1 MHPYLLLALRIITGL
16 GGTVLVI
23 TTLSAAIRSFVLPRN
38 EVVRLNVW
46 VFIGIRSFFDA
57 AAKLAN
63 SYERRDRIMAHY
75 APVAL
80 VALPVAW
87 EALVGLGYTSLYWA
101 LNEGSLWKCYNLSS
115 SYLLTLGTT
124 KTTHGIV
131 AALGYSEATLGL
143 LLLTLLLSYLPTI
156 YQAFS
161 RREVTVALLELR
173 AGTPPTAATL
183 LSWLNHDGS
192 VQNDDQHWAEWERW
206 FVEIEES
213 HTSLPILSFFRS
225 PQPGRSWVTAGG
237 LILDTAALLF
247 AAVDGPQPQQ
257 AQITFKAGCLALN
270 RVYRFFDTK
279 TSAEPTSL
287 PPGDEKPDPGRLEF
301 DQACQL
307 LADKGLKIYED
318 RAAAWQQYR
327 ELRGRYAGAVQ
338 FLSRLL
344 MAPGQAPAGSRSS
357 GWPFWRSER
366 A

>member
-1 MHPYLLLALRIITGL
+1 MHPYLFLALRVVSGAA
-16 GGTVLVI
+16 GVVLVV

-46 VFIGIRSFFDA
+46 VFMGIRVVFDA
-57 AAKLAN
+57 AARVAN

-87 EALVGLGYTSLYWA
+87 EALVSIGYTGIYWA
-101 LNEGSLWKCYNLSS
+101 VGEGSLLHCYQLSGS
-115 SYLLTLGTT
+115 SLLTLGTIDDFSLVG
-124 KTTHGIV
+124 GI
-131 AALGYSEATLGL
+131 LTYSEATLGL

-192 VQNDDQHWAEWERW
+192 VQNDDQQWAQWEQW

-213 HTSLPILSFFRS
+213 HTSLPILNFFRS
-225 PQPGRSWVTAGG
+225 PQPGRSWVASCG

-247 AAVDGPQPQQ
+247 AAVDGPRPRQ

-270 RVYRFFDTK
+270 RVYRFFEGGTH
-279 TSAEPTSL
+279 TAPTNLLPAEST
-287 PPGDEKPDPGRLEF
+287 EAPGRSDF
-301 DQACQL
+301 DLACRE
-307 LADKGLKIYED
+307 LADQGLAVCED
-318 RAAAWQQYR
+318 RTAAWAQYQ
-327 ELRGRYAGAVQ
+327 ELRSRYTTALQ
-338 FLSRLL
+338 FMARLT
-344 MAPGQAPAGSRSS
+344 MAPGAKMAD
-357 GWPFWRSER
+357 
-366 A
+366 

>member
-1 MHPYLLLALRIITGL
+1 MHAYLFLALRIVIGL
-16 GGTVLVI
+16 GGMVLVI

-46 VFIGIRSFFDA
+46 VFMGMRVIFDF

-80 VALPVAW
+80 VALPVFW
-87 EALVGLGYTSLYWA
+87 EALVSVGYTSMFWA
-101 LNEGSLWKCYNLSS
+101 LGEGSWARCYELSS
-115 SYLLTLGTT
+115 SSLLTLGTAN
-124 KTTHGIV
+124 THHVSI
-131 AALGYSEATLGL
+131 AALSYSEATLGL

-156 YQAFS
+156 YQSFS
-161 RREVTVALLELR
+161 RREATVAQLELR
-173 AGTPPTAATL
+173 AGMPPTAAYL
-183 LSWLNHDGS
+183 LSWLNHDGA
-192 VQNDDQHWAEWERW
+192 VQNDDQQWAEWERW

-247 AAVDGPQPQQ
+247 AAVDGPQPRQ

-279 TSAEPTSL
+279 TNTEPTNL
-287 PPGDEKPDPGRLEF
+287 QPGGERLDPGRLEF
-301 DQACQL
+301 DQVCQL

-318 RAAAWQQYR
+318 RAAAWQRYC
-327 ELRGRYAGAVQ
+327 ELRSRYAVAVQ

-344 MAPGQAPAGSRSS
+344 MAPS
-357 GWPFWRSER
+357 
-366 A
+366 

>member
-16 GGTVLVI
+16 GGMVLVI
-23 TTLSAAIRSFVLPRN
+23 STLSAAIRSFVLPRN

-46 VFIGIRSFFDA
+46 VFMGIRVLFDL

-63 SYERRDRIMAHY
+63 SYERRDKIMAHY

-80 VALPVAW
+80 VALPVCW
-87 EALVGLGYTSLYWA
+87 EALVSVGYTAMYWA
-101 LNEGSLWKCYNLSS
+101 VGEGSWLHCYQLSGS
-115 SYLLTLGTT
+115 SLLTLGTIDDFSVVG
-124 KTTHGIV
+124 GI
-131 AALGYSEATLGL
+131 LTYSEATLGL

-161 RREVTVALLELR
+161 RREATVALLELR
-173 AGTPPTAATL
+173 AGTPPTAACL
-183 LSWLNHDGS
+183 LRWLNHDGS
-192 VQNDDQHWAEWERW
+192 VQNDDQQWAAWEQW

-247 AAVDGPQPQQ
+247 AAVDGPQPRQ

-279 TSAEPTSL
+279 AGAEPTSL
-287 PPGDEKPDPGRLEF
+287 LPDEGESAPGRVGF
-301 DQACQL
+301 DQACQE
-307 LADKGLKIYED
+307 LAEHGLKVCED
-318 RAAAWQQYR
+318 RADAWRRYC
-327 ELRGRYAGAVQ
+327 ELRSRYTTALN
-338 FLSRLL
+338 FLARLT
-344 MAPGQAPAGSRSS
+344 MAPGVKSAG
-357 GWPFWRSER
+357 
-366 A
+366 

>member
-1 MHPYLLLALRIITGL
+1 MHPFLLLILRIATGL
-16 GGTVLVI
+16 GGMVLVI

-46 VFIGIRSFFDA
+46 VFMGIRTIFDA

-80 VALPVAW
+80 VALPVFW
-87 EALVGLGYTSLYWA
+87 EALVSVGYTSMYWA
-101 LNEGSLWKCYNLSS
+101 VGEGSLWKCYNLSS

-124 KTTHGIV
+124 KTTHGVV

-161 RREVTVALLELR
+161 RREATVALLELR
-173 AGTPPTAATL
+173 AGTPPTAAAL
-183 LSWLNHDGS
+183 LGWLNHDGS
-192 VQNDDQHWAEWERW
+192 VQNDEQQWADWERW
-206 FVEIEES
+206 FIEIEES

-225 PQPGRSWVTAGG
+225 PQPGRSWVTASG

-247 AAVDGPQPQQ
+247 AAVDGPQPRQ

-270 RVYRFFDTK
+270 RVYRFFDDK
-279 TSAEPTSL
+279 AGAQPENLL
-287 PPGDEKPDPGRLEF
+287 PNDEKPDPGRHDF
-301 DQACQL
+301 DQACQV
-307 LADKGLKIYED
+307 LAEKGLKICED

-327 ELRGRYAGAVQ
+327 ELCSRYAIPLQ
-338 FLSRLL
+338 FLGRLL
-344 MAPGQAPAGSRSS
+344 MAPGATTTI
-357 GWPFWRSER
+357 
-366 A
+366 

>member
-1 MHPYLLLALRIITGL
+1 MHPYLLLTLRIITGL
-16 GGTVLVI
+16 GGIILVI
-23 TTLSAAIRSFVLPRN
+23 TTLSAAMRSFVLPRN
-38 EVVRLNVW
+38 EVVRMNVW
-46 VFIGIRSFFDA
+46 AFVAIRKVFDGA
-57 AAKLAN
+57 ARLAN
-63 SYERRDRIMAHY
+63 SYEQRDRIMAHY

-80 VALPVAW
+80 VALPVFW
-87 EALVGLGYTSLYWA
+87 EALVSLGYTSLYWA
-101 LNEGSLWKCYNLSS
+101 LGEGRWRHCFELSGS
-115 SYLLTLGTT
+115 SLLTLGNAR
-124 KTTHGIV
+124 THHLGITM
-131 AALGYSEATLGL
+131 LSYSEATLGL
-143 LLLTLLLSYLPTI
+143 LLLTLLISYLPTI

-173 AGTPPTAATL
+173 AGTPPTAACL
-183 LSWLNHDGS
+183 LAWLNHDGS
-192 VQNDDQHWAEWERW
+192 VQNDDVQWAEWERW

-225 PQPGRSWVTAGG
+225 PQPGRSWVTSGG

-247 AAVDGPQPQQ
+247 AAVDGPQPRQ

-327 ELRGRYAGAVQ
+327 ELRGRYVGAVQ
-338 FLSRLL
+338 FLSHLL
-344 MAPGQAPAGSRSS
+344 MAPG
-357 GWPFWRSER
+357 
-366 A
+366 